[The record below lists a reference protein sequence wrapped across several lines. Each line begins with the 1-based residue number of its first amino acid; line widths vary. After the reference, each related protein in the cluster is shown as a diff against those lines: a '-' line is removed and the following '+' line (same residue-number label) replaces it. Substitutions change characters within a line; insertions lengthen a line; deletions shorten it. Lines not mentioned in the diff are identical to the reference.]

1 MAAFNQVLLM
11 GNVTRDIQLSYTPGG
26 TAVADFGL
34 AVNRKWKDQAGQQK
48 EEVLFVDC
56 RAFGNM
62 ATTINQYMQKGSP
75 IFVIGRLTFDQW
87 TAQDGTKRS
96 RHRVVLT
103 GFQFMPSG
111 NQGQQQG
118 NGGRQQPPQQQAAQ
132 GQQQAP
138 PPQGQRQPGWDDDFG
153 PPPTDDSIPF

>member
-11 GNVTRDIQLSYTPGG
+11 GNVTRAVQLSYTPGG

-34 AVNRKWKDQAGQQK
+34 AVTRKWKDQAGQQK

-75 IFVIGRLTFDQW
+75 IFVQGRLVLDQW

-96 RHRVVLT
+96 RHRVVVT
-103 GFQFMPSG
+103 AFQFLPTGSG
-111 NQGQQQG
+111 NQQGQQQG
-118 NGGRQQPPQQQAAQ
+118 NGGRQQAPQ

-153 PPPTDDSIPF
+153 PPPSDNDIPF

>member
-11 GNVTRDIQLSYTPGG
+11 GNVTREIQMSYTPGG

-75 IFVIGRLTFDQW
+75 IFVQGRLVLDTW
-87 TAQDGTKRS
+87 TAKDGTKRS
-96 RHRVVLT
+96 RHRVTLT
-103 GFQFMPSG
+103 GFQFLASG

-118 NGGRQQPPQQQAAQ
+118 NRSRQQPPQQQAQ

-138 PPQGQRQPGWDDDFG
+138 PPPGQRQPGWDDDFG
-153 PPPTDDSIPF
+153 PPPSDSYIPF

>member
-103 GFQFMPSG
+103 GFQFLPSG
-111 NQGQQQG
+111 NGNQQSQRQA
-118 NGGRQQPPQQQAAQ
+118 NGGRQQAPQ
-132 GQQQAP
+132 GQRQAP
-138 PPQGQRQPGWDDDFG
+138 PPQGQREPGWDDDFG
-153 PPPTDDSIPF
+153 PPPSDDEIPFD